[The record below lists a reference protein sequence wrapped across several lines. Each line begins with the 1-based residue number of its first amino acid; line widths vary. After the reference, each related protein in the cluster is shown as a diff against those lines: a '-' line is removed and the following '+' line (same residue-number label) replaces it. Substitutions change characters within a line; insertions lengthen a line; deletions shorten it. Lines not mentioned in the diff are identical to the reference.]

1 MHTTRS
7 NTDHGKCVT
16 AICDA
21 LESLQDA
28 ILAEK
33 DCRASIQADDSE
45 AAAKIP
51 GLKFPILLS
60 TSKQKPFAMI
70 TDWRRWAA
78 SAGWKVRGA

>member
-21 LESLQDA
+21 LEQLQDA

-33 DCRASIQADDSE
+33 SARANSPDDLP
-45 AAAKIP
+45 K
-51 GLKFPILLS
+51 LKFPIQLS
-60 TSKQKPFAMI
+60 TNKHKPFELIDA
-70 TDWRRWAA
+70 WRRWAA